1 MDKLKNLE
9 NLFHH
14 ELKDIYSAET
24 QIIEALPEM
33 EQQATNKNLRRAF
46 SQHLEETK
54 LQKKR
59 LEEIAEILEID
70 IKGVTCEAMQGLIKE
85 AKSFLKE
92 DAEDQVKDA
101 GLIAKAQS
109 VEHYEIA
116 AYGTALQYAKHL
128 KHNEVVDLL
137 NQTLEEESA
146 ADEKLT
152 KIAVENINLQAKEA

>member
-1 MDKLKNLE
+1 MNKLKNLE

-33 EQQATNKNLRRAF
+33 EKQASNKNLRRAL

-70 IKGVTCEAMQGLIKE
+70 ITGETCEAMQGLIKE

-92 DAEDQVKDA
+92 DAEEHVKDA
-101 GLIAKAQS
+101 GMIAKAQS

-128 KHNEVVDLL
+128 KQNEVADMLK
-137 NQTLEEESA
+137 QTLDEESS
-146 ADEKLT
+146 ADEKLSE
-152 KIAVENINLQAKEA
+152 IAVENINLQAKEA